1 MVKLINFAIL
11 ASGLAVTAFSLEKSA
26 STRFSPKSQISTLN
40 QVSSSAPVH
49 SSPTFLKSADAEI
62 VGASKAPAPVAKKG
76 LLDAVWNE
84 NTKLTIYLAVWYLGN
99 IYCKLFIQNFTID

>member
-40 QVSSSAPVH
+40 QGKVNSPIH

-62 VGASKAPAPVAKKG
+62 VGASKAPAAPAAKKS
-76 LLDAVWNE
+76 LFQTIWNE
-84 NTKLTIYLAVWYLGN
+84 NTKLTFYLAVWYLGN
-99 IYCKLFIQNFTID
+99 IYCK